1 MKPNDHPPW
10 KNENTPRARTRRLI
24 DGPADRAG
32 RAASRAINPPARPV
46 LFIAGCC
53 GRWALP
59 IFRGNLVPLW
69 MRSRRLRVL
78 STWKDG
84 EWGES
89 RVREPGRVPRNPRV

>member
-53 GRWALP
+53 GRWALRYYP
-59 IFRGNLVPLW
+59 PVPFFAGIW
-69 MRSRRLRVL
+69 SPY
-78 STWKDG
+78 G
-84 EWGES
+84 
-89 RVREPGRVPRNPRV
+89 